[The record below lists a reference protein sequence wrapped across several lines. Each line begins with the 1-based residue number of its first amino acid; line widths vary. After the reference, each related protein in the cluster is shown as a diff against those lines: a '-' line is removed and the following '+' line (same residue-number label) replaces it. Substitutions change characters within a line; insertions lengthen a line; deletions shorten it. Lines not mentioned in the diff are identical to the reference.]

1 MFWQEPIPMFA
12 SNLSFSKAVIA
23 ERRAKAQR
31 DGAPKRFVRLP
42 AGPASTRQSARKEF

>member
-1 MFWQEPIPMFA
+1 MFA

-31 DGAPKRFVRLP
+31 DGAPQRIMRLP
-42 AGPASTRQSARKEF
+42 AGPASARQPARKEF